1 MDSIL
6 KPCEKEGFLMNTKS
20 NRLVRI
26 GSIQHKKI
34 IADGIQSK
42 PTTRISERLCIKKEA
57 KIALQTIV
65 KEHAAELNESDNV
78 EEDLRKLLYKKL
90 VLFNKKPRRKKYVSD
105 SSSSQSS
112 DSD

>member
-1 MDSIL
+1 MDSTL
-6 KPCEKEGFLMNTKS
+6 KPCEKEGFLMNTKT
-20 NRLVRI
+20 NRLIRI
-26 GSIQHKKI
+26 VSIQHKKI

-42 PTTRISERLCIKKEA
+42 PANRIKKEA

-90 VLFNKKPRRKKYVSD
+90 VLFNKKPRRKKYVS
-105 SSSSQSS
+105 SSSDSSQSS

>member
-1 MDSIL
+1 MDSTL
-6 KPCEKEGFLMNTKS
+6 KPCEKEGFLLNTKTS
-20 NRLVRI
+20 RLIKI

-42 PTTRISERLCIKKEA
+42 PQFANANRIKKEA

-65 KEHAAELNESDNV
+65 KEHASELSESDNV

>member
-1 MDSIL
+1 MDSTL

-20 NRLVRI
+20 NRLVKI

-42 PTTRISERLCIKKEA
+42 PANKKEA

-90 VLFNKKPRRKKYVSD
+90 VLFNKKPRRKKYVSSD
-105 SSSSQSS
+105 SQSEQS
-112 DSD
+112 D

>member
-6 KPCEKEGFLMNTKS
+6 KPCEKEGFLMNTKT
-20 NRLVRI
+20 NRLIRI

>member
-1 MDSIL
+1 MDSTL

-42 PTTRISERLCIKKEA
+42 PQFANANRIKKEA

-65 KEHAAELNESDNV
+65 KEHASELSESDNV
-78 EEDLRKLLYKKL
+78 EQDLRKLLYKKL
-90 VLFNKKPRRKKYVSD
+90 VLFNKKPRRKKYVS
-105 SSSSQSS
+105 SS
-112 DSD
+112 DSQSEQSD

>member
-1 MDSIL
+1 MDSTL
-6 KPCEKEGFLMNTKS
+6 KPCEKEGFLLNTKTS
-20 NRLVRI
+20 RLIKI

-34 IADGIQSK
+34 IADGIPQFANAN
-42 PTTRISERLCIKKEA
+42 RIKKEA

-65 KEHAAELNESDNV
+65 KEHADELDSSDNV

-90 VLFNKKPRRKKYVSD
+90 VLFNKKPRRKKYLS

>member
-20 NRLVRI
+20 NRLVKI

-42 PTTRISERLCIKKEA
+42 PANNIKREA
-57 KIALQTIV
+57 KIALQTIA
-65 KEHAAELNESDNV
+65 KENASELSESDNV
-78 EEDLRKLLYKKL
+78 EQDLRKLLYKKL
-90 VLFNKKPRRKKYVSD
+90 VLFNKKPRRKKYVS
-105 SSSSQSS
+105 SS
-112 DSD
+112 DSQSEQSD

>member
-1 MDSIL
+1 MDSTL
-6 KPCEKEGFLMNTKS
+6 KPCEKEGFLLNTKTS
-20 NRLVRI
+20 RLIKI

-57 KIALQTIV
+57 NIALQTIA
-65 KEHAAELNESDNV
+65 KENADELNESDNV
-78 EEDLRKLLYKKL
+78 EQDLRKLLYKKL
-90 VLFNKKPRRKKYVSD
+90 VLFNKKPRRKKYVS
-105 SSSSQSS
+105 SSDSQSS

>member
-1 MDSIL
+1 MDSTL
-6 KPCEKEGFLMNTKS
+6 KPCEKEGFLMNTKT
-20 NRLVRI
+20 NRLIRI

-42 PTTRISERLCIKKEA
+42 PNNIKKEA

-65 KEHAAELNESDNV
+65 KEHADELDSSDNV
-78 EEDLRKLLYKKL
+78 EEDLRKLLYKKF
-90 VLFNKKPRRKKYVSD
+90 VLFNKKPRRKKYL

>member
-1 MDSIL
+1 MDSTL
-6 KPCEKEGFLMNTKS
+6 KPCEKEGFLMNTKT
-20 NRLVRI
+20 NRLIRI

-42 PTTRISERLCIKKEA
+42 PANRIKKEA

-65 KEHAAELNESDNV
+65 KEHADELDSSDNV

-90 VLFNKKPRRKKYVSD
+90 VLFNEKPRRKKYL